1 MICWISATTLSTS
14 RLRTLIPIVIRRCVL
29 SRDISTGAFSK
40 STCAISCNG
49 IGAPSGRSTYNS
61 RKFWISVRC
70 ALSIRT
76 TKSNRFSPSITI
88 PAVSPAK
95 VVLMSWFTVSTSIP
109 YWAILARSYF
119 TTSWGMPS
127 ICCTLMS
134 PTPSTFRINRAAS
147 VACENNSSKSSPKIL
162 MAMSDF
168 TPAINS
174 LNRIWI
180 GWVNSKFT
188 SGNAFK
194 DASIFASSSSIVS
207 AFVHSFGSF
216 KMISKSHALIPIG
229 SVGISDAPMRETTC
243 LISFGYSFSNNFWAS
258 VLICMLWL
266 KDALVG
272 KTTST
277 AKSPSFNSGI
287 NSPPNVEK
295 TYKLPDSN
303 STEAMTTSLRF
314 RNAQS
319 TIGLYPR
326 YKKFMMR
333 SAIVTSW
340 LIFLLRNIA
349 DTIGT

>member
-1 MICWISATTLSTS
+1 
-14 RLRTLIPIVIRRCVL
+14 
-29 SRDISTGAFSK
+29 
-40 STCAISCNG
+40 
-49 IGAPSGRSTYNS
+49 
-61 RKFWISVRC
+61 
-70 ALSIRT
+70 
-76 TKSNRFSPSITI
+76 
-88 PAVSPAK
+88 
-95 VVLMSWFTVSTSIP
+95 MSWFTVSTSIP
-109 YWAILARSYF
+109 YWAILVRSYF

-147 VACENNSSKSSPKIL
+147 VAWANNSSKSSPKIL

-168 TPAINS
+168 TPAMSS

-194 DASIFASSSSIVS
+194 DSSIFASSSSIVS

-243 LISFGYSFSNNFWAS
+243 LISLGYSFSNNFWAS
-258 VLICMLWL
+258 VLMWMLWL

-272 KTTST
+272 NTTST

-295 TYKLPDSN
+295 TYKLPDN
-303 STEAMTTSLRF
+303 NNTEAITTSLRF
-314 RNAQS
+314 RKAQS

-326 YKKFMMR
+326 YKKFIIR

-340 LIFLLRNIA
+340 LIFLFRNIA